1 MSNVCSFIFW
11 DPFNN
16 CSFLSGTQDQTMN
29 GEFWIQLLILLGHES
44 YFHHFF
50 FFMVTS
56 RINETSKWW
65 FKQWFVYR
73 GTKKRCVCVCVC
85 FEVKFSLSSCWCAW
99 DWSPWMVLLTV
110 KYLDDLLTSSSPSWS
125 FHGMLLLSR
134 IWLLSIP
141 NRECRRAKKWQGECM
156 ICFVAL
162 VRGRMRLTL
171 RTSGQEVYWGR
182 RMIGWGNDAV
192 CLDGGLWA
200 WGWI

>member
-1 MSNVCSFIFW
+1 MLNVCSFIFW

-73 GTKKRCVCVCVC
+73 GTKKRCVCVCV
-85 FEVKFSLSSCWCAW
+85 FFIFSLFFFAFKFHTTGMFLSIWWLGKSQRTADNLSSCSVILGQTNGSCF
-99 DWSPWMVLLTV
+99 SPLVGFCSRTNMTNFF
-110 KYLDDLLTSSSPSWS
+110 SSSTWWP
-125 FHGMLLLSR
+125 
-134 IWLLSIP
+134 
-141 NRECRRAKKWQGECM
+141 
-156 ICFVAL
+156 
-162 VRGRMRLTL
+162 
-171 RTSGQEVYWGR
+171 
-182 RMIGWGNDAV
+182 
-192 CLDGGLWA
+192 
-200 WGWI
+200 